1 MSSIKMQMEG
11 LDELR
16 KTLQQLPEH
25 LIKEASDIVIAHAE
39 LAQREVQD
47 AYPVRTT
54 NLHPTARRRT
64 PWFPPGNLKARVRMV
79 KNRAV
84 VFTSAVVQSRAPHAW
99 LYENGTKGRPRKT
112 DKGWNRGPMPE
123 APLDKKMIP
132 RVMRIRARMIKAL
145 IELVERAGLEVHQS

>member
-1 MSSIKMQMEG
+1 MSSIKMQMDG

-16 KTLQQLPEH
+16 NTLHKLPEH
-25 LIKEASDIVIAHAE
+25 LVDEASDIIVAHAE
-39 LAQREVQD
+39 QAQREVQD

-64 PWFPPGNLKARVRMV
+64 PWYPPGNLKGRVRIL

-84 VFTSAVVQSRAPHAW
+84 VFTSAIVQSRAPHAW
-99 LYENGTKGRPRKT
+99 LYENGTKGRNRTT
-112 DKGWNRGPMPE
+112 DKGWNRGAMPE

-132 RVMRIRARMIKAL
+132 RVIRIRARMVKAL
-145 IELVERAGLEVHQS
+145 MELLQREGFELHQS